1 MTNATPLRALL
12 ASLILPASAF
22 AQPTRVVVPVEGGA
36 LGGGSFQGVRTPGGT
51 MAPAPSFV
59 NPAVSVIPSA
69 QANLPNISPTVSNSN
84 VRAAM
89 ADPRSAAA
97 MPASAF
103 VSPAQGAQVQ
113 SAAPAGAD
121 AKARPAAAP
130 RQEAPG
136 ALPTF
141 DDPARRTPEGG
152 EGSAAG
158 NMAKD
163 LDKAKKDDAKNPGA
177 LGVRLDAMFDFSKAR
192 GGSVAQDPQA
202 AAASQMGAPS
212 VAGLPDPKAVGVEP
226 VLGKLSA
233 LARTAD
239 PAEAPALYARAADVA
254 QAGLPAGEAAARVW
268 AMRVEAAKRAPKAV
282 QALAEK
288 ALSAASQG
296 RTTDAIRYAK
306 SVHGWD
312 AVVGAPGRPYV
323 ENLAEFTGTVK
334 HVLAKALAAPGQPA
348 AAPKVRFEASPSAR
362 SALPA
367 AVRAR
372 FKFASEADGPVT
384 ALPASLAASLAL
396 PEMSGF
402 VALDGPEAPAGPEL
416 SAAFTL
422 RPEAGFGTLFRAARA
437 AKGSVWSAFWVAAR
451 AVVSEG
457 ASTVWEQLKAI
468 FVRLLQAVG
477 VLHSA
482 VPAGPVVLAADPAAL
497 AQLRSLEP
505 ERVERPALPGAPDAL
520 GLGYT
525 LVGSR

>member
-1 MTNATPLRALL
+1 MTNATPLSALF
-12 ASLILPASAF
+12 ASLILPASVF
-22 AQPTRVVVPVEGGA
+22 AQPTRVVAPVEGGA
-36 LGGGSFQGVRTPGGT
+36 LGGGSFQGVRTPGA
-51 MAPAPSFV
+51 MAPAPTFM
-59 NPAVSVIPSA
+59 NPAASVIPSA
-69 QANLPNISPTVSNSN
+69 QPNLPNIAPTVSNPN
-84 VRAAM
+84 VRAAL
-89 ADPRSAAA
+89 ADPRAAAA

-103 VSPAQGAQVQ
+103 VSQAQGAQVL

-130 RQEAPG
+130 GQETPG

-152 EGSAAG
+152 DGSAVG
-158 NMAKD
+158 SVAKD

-254 QAGLPAGEAAARVW
+254 QAGLPAGEAAARVS

-282 QALAEK
+282 QSLAEK

-334 HVLAKALAAPGQPA
+334 HVLAKALAAPGQPQ

-451 AVVSEG
+451 GIVSEG
-457 ASTVWEQLKAI
+457 AATVWEQLKAV
-468 FVRLLQAVG
+468 FVRLLQAIG

-497 AQLRSLEP
+497 AELRALEP
-505 ERVERPALPGAPDAL
+505 ERVERPSLPGTPDAL